1 MIILKRDILIFPKF
15 NNIELIQNIRE
26 KYDRLYMLVPPHI
39 TLVFPFTDDISNEDL
54 YIKLKELIK
63 DTKKFNVK
71 FEGLSLS
78 DDNFIFLN
86 CVLGSKNII
95 DLHDKIYNNIL
106 PTHFKKDVEYVPH
119 ITLGKSNNIENL
131 KDFDYEFETIID
143 EISLEEIGK
152 NEESI
157 IINTIQLK

>member
-1 MIILKRDILIFPKF
+1 MKRDILIFPKF

-71 FEGLSLS
+71 FKGLSLS

-86 CVLGSKNII
+86 CPSGV
-95 DLHDKIYNNIL
+95 IYSYLFCHTL
-106 PTHFKKDVEYVPH
+106 PFSVV
-119 ITLGKSNNIENL
+119 
-131 KDFDYEFETIID
+131 
-143 EISLEEIGK
+143 
-152 NEESI
+152 SI
-157 IINTIQLK
+157 ILSI

>member
-1 MIILKRDILIFPKF
+1 MKRDILIFPKF
-15 NNIELIQNIRE
+15 NNIELIQSIRE

-71 FEGLSLS
+71 FKGLSLS

-86 CVLGSKNII
+86 CVIGLENII

-119 ITLGKSNNIENL
+119 ITLGKSNNIDNL
-131 KDFDYEFETIID
+131 KDFKYSFETIID
-143 EISLEEIGK
+143 EILIEEIGK

-157 IINTIQLK
+157 ILHTIKLKWG